1 MSDIDALI
9 NAIQGMKLKNAKITK
24 GELYNNPAFLRT
36 AIDKV
41 NQEIASLEEKMNPS
55 HPMYR
60 ESKVPAYSQSID
72 KLRSQLSVLQG
83 HIDSLEMAAL
93 MENIHFGGRKGRK
106 GRRVSK
112 SRKRKSSKRSSKKKR
127 RSLKKKSHK

>member
-83 HIDSLEMAAL
+83 HINSLEMAAL
-93 MENIHFGGRKGRK
+93 MENIHFGGRKGR
-106 GRRVSK
+106 RASK